1 MFSLQPPRHISTL
14 PIATNFLKGPDVSFR
29 GQAEVGGAAGSA
41 ASVENDPHRSAP
53 GKLAKDRRWKSF
65 TG

>member
-14 PIATNFLKGPDVSFR
+14 PIATNFLKGPDVNFR

-41 ASVENDPHRSAP
+41 ASVENDPVRHWRAILPAGLSSAV
-53 GKLAKDRRWKSF
+53 W
-65 TG
+65 